1 METYLDTEGES
12 SGKRREIVKDIGS
25 SPRTTVESTGAQ
37 ALVGGAAGAATS
49 PSPAP
54 HKIIGAGI
62 RADLGAEDSKT
73 GRSKTIL
80 LQPKKE
86 EENFEIPKVG
96 DYLLKIP
103 YCC

>member
-12 SGKRREIVKDIGS
+12 SGKRREIVKDLGS
-25 SPRTTVESTGAQ
+25 SPRTAVESTGAQ
-37 ALVGGAAGAATS
+37 ALVGGAATS

-62 RADLGAEDSKT
+62 RADLGAEDSTT